1 MTNIKPRVLVVED
14 DDILRDLLSLLL
26 EMEGFDVL
34 TSVNGAEGLAVLQH
48 TTVDVVVL
56 DLMMPV
62 MDGFRFMQ
70 VLGSQT
76 PQTQSPLPRVV
87 VLSAA
92 ADGDNVA
99 ELLLAGVDA
108 AVRKPVDFVELLA
121 HLRAL
126 VGGGA

>member
-108 AVRKPVDFVELLA
+108 AVRKPVDFAELLA
-121 HLRAL
+121 HLRSL

>member
-76 PQTQSPLPRVV
+76 PQTQFPLPRVV

>member
-1 MTNIKPRVLVVED
+1 MTEDRSRVLVVED

-26 EMEGFDVL
+26 EMEGFEVL
-34 TSVNGAEGLAVLQH
+34 TSVNGAQGLEVLQR
-48 TTVDVVVL
+48 TEVDVVVL

-62 MDGFRFMQ
+62 MDGFKFMIA
-70 VLGSQT
+70 LGV
-76 PQTQSPLPRVV
+76 QSPRPRVI

-92 ADGDNVA
+92 AEGAQAA

-108 AVRKPVDFVELLA
+108 VVRKPVDFKDLLA
-121 HLRAL
+121 QLRSL